1 MTGRLTLPDTASI
14 ANQTEGGKLVA
25 PSASRNLEPI
35 AALLAKEAPSR
46 GRALEIASGTGQHV
60 AAFAARLPGLHWQ
73 PSDPDP
79 ARRASIDAYAAESG
93 LSNIAAAL
101 DLDAAA
107 PGWGARLAGQNLILL
122 VNLLHL
128 IPMDWVKVLIA
139 EAAHALAPGGRFIL
153 YGPFLRDGSLTSDG
167 DRAFHASLIAQDP
180 RIGYKE
186 IADILALLR
195 AAGLSVIDLQEMPAN
210 NLAVVAERPAF

>member
-1 MTGRLTLPDTASI
+1 MTNRLTLPDTASI
-14 ANQTEGGKLVA
+14 ATQAQGGKLVA

-35 AALLAKEAPSR
+35 AALLAKEAPSC

-79 ARRASIDAYAAESG
+79 TRRASIDTYAAESG
-93 LSNIAAAL
+93 RDNISPAL
-101 DLDAAA
+101 DLDAAT
-107 PGWGARLAGQNLILL
+107 PGWGRRLAGQELILL

-139 EAAHALAPGGRFIL
+139 EAAQALAPGGRFVL
-153 YGPFLRDGSLTSDG
+153 YGPFLRDGQLISDG
-167 DRAFHASLIAQDP
+167 DRAFHASLTAQDP

-186 IADILALLR
+186 IADILRLLIT
-195 AAGLSVIDLQEMPAN
+195 AGLTVRTQKEMPAN
-210 NLAVVAERPAF
+210 NLAVVAEKPAF